1 MLQKVGLYPWSP
13 TPSSIFRG
21 NPRSVDLRA
30 EVLLPGKT
38 QKLVE
43 EKQGAKVPLGHTSPR
58 IMGEGLKSFNNH
70 PQVCE
75 MDLIPFHEG

>member
-1 MLQKVGLYPWSP
+1 MV
-13 TPSSIFRG
+13 
-21 NPRSVDLRA
+21 RA

-43 EKQGAKVPLGHTSPR
+43 EKQGDKVLLGHTSLR
-58 IMGEGLKSFNNH
+58 IMGEGLKAFNNH